1 MKEDLKMVNIMEK
14 ENYIEAVN
22 FYIKEILKIINYKEK
37 ELNIMKKEKLY
48 IVENLKIMLM
58 MVMERKAYIHLMKD
72 IGLIIALI
80 NLKTVFIVQ
89 GNG

>member
-22 FYIKEILKIINYKEK
+22 LYIKEILKIINYKEK

-80 NLKTVFIVQ
+80 NLKTVFIV
-89 GNG
+89 